1 MLSNHFRL
9 LPGLGLLF
17 ALLLAVGL
25 MTVPAAAADQ
35 AQTYKKAVANL
46 DMAEKK
52 LAAKD
57 VAGAKTLLK
66 EANGLFAKLQKE
78 LPDKMK
84 DLKLTPQQ
92 EAQWLQNN
100 KLGEDSSAQG
110 EKLMRSGQAKLEQGE
125 ALDAQGQKDMATKL
139 QQEAKRELDLA
150 TQAHLKAEMYH
161 LRNLQLAFSF
171 LGQ

>member
-1 MLSNHFRL
+1 MLSNHCKL
-9 LPGLGLLF
+9 LTGLGLLL
-17 ALLLAVGL
+17 AVLLAVGSP
-25 MTVPAAAADQ
+25 TVLAATPEQ
-35 AQTYKKAVANL
+35 VQVYKKAVAAL
-46 DMAEKK
+46 DAADKK
-52 LAAKD
+52 LTAND

-66 EANGLFAKLQKE
+66 EANSLFAKLQKDMPE
-78 LPDKMK
+78 KMK
-84 DLKLTPQQ
+84 DLKLTPPQ

-110 EKLMRSGQAKLEQGE
+110 DKLERSGLAKLQQGE

-150 TQAHLKAEMYH
+150 TKAHLKAEIYH
-161 LRNLQLAFSF
+161 LRNLQLAYSF